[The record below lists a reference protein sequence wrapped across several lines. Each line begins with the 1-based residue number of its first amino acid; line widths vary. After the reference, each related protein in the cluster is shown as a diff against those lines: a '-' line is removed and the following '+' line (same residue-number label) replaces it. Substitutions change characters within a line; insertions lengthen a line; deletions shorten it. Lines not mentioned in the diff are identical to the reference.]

1 MSSISILLRTV
12 NENVNVFKMKLNYS
26 EPKIFTGGVNIS
38 LWSNLNR
45 LEQKEAL
52 KKQWFVYFSFRDPKT
67 GKLKRQPHIKAGA
80 NKFKTKSNRLSFL
93 KTIQRNLLLLLE
105 AGFNPYQDNS
115 ALKKE
120 FFRTEPTEDSKK
132 AVVDLKESINLVK
145 VMTVIQ
151 ALKFGLE
158 LKVKLMNKNSY
169 VGYQSKIKRFEKWLI
184 ERKLG
189 KEPITVISKKLV
201 NEYLNDILKT
211 SSARNRNNTRTDI
224 GSLFQVLEDNEI
236 ISHNF
241 VRKIN
246 VLKSTPIRNKT
257 YTPKLQKDIYNYLEK
272 TDPLLLL
279 FVKFVSY
286 NFLRPVEVC
295 RLRIEDVDIEDKKIY
310 VRAKNKPVKIKIIPD
325 ILIEA
330 LPDLSQ
336 FEKKHFLFTSEKIG
350 GEWEATETNKRGYFT
365 KRFKKVKDYLGLGTE
380 YGLYS
385 FRHTFITRLYRQ
397 LRNSSSPFEAK
408 SRLMVITGHS
418 KIEALE
424 KYLRDVDAELPEDY
438 SKLLKEH

>member
-38 LWSNLNR
+38 LWSKLNR
-45 LEQKEAL
+45 LQQKEAL
-52 KKQWFVYFSFRDPKT
+52 KKEWFVYFSFRDSKT
-67 GKLKRQPHIKAGA
+67 GKLIRQPHIKAGA

-105 AGFNPYQDNS
+105 AGFNPYKDNS
-115 ALKKE
+115 TLEKE
-120 FFRTEPTEDSKK
+120 FFGKEKIEVPKK
-132 AVVDLKESINLVK
+132 EIIDIEQSNNLD
-145 VMTVIQ
+145 TVTTVTQ

-158 LKVKLMNKNSY
+158 LKEKMMNQNSY
-169 VGYQSKIKRFEKWLI
+169 VGFQSKIRRFKKWLI
-184 ERKLG
+184 K
-189 KEPITVISKKLV
+189 KELENESISIISKKLV
-201 NEYLNDILKT
+201 NEYLNLVLKT

-224 GSLFQVLEDNEI
+224 RSLFQVLEDNDI
-236 ISHNF
+236 VKDNF

-246 VLKSTPIRNKT
+246 IIKTIPIRNKT
-257 YTPKLQKDIYNYLEK
+257 YSPKLQKDIYDYLEK

-325 ILIEA
+325 ILVEA
-330 LPDLSQ
+330 LPDISRID
-336 FEKKHFLFTSEKIG
+336 KKHFLFTAENIG
-350 GEWEATETNKRGYFT
+350 GEWDATETNKRDYFT
-365 KRFKKVKDYLGLGTE
+365 KRFKKVKNHFGFGKE

-385 FRHTFITRLYRQ
+385 FRHTFITKLYRQ
-397 LRNSSSPFEAK
+397 LRKNASPFEAK
-408 SRLMVITGHS
+408 SKLMVITGHS
-418 KIEALE
+418 SMTALE
-424 KYLRDVDAELPEDY
+424 KYLRDIDAELPKDY
-438 SKLLKEH
+438 SYLLK